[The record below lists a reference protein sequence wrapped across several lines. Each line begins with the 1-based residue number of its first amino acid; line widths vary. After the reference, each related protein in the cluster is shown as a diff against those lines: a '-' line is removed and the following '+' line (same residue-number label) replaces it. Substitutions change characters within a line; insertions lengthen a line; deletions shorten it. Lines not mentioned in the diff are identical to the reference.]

1 MTPSGPSKLHS
12 SDIFAAWF
20 SHELNGGGSDIL
32 YKDDGALQSRIL
44 TMLEGRYKDT
54 LLRVSGYRSRMRPDE
69 AAMRYFQRVLERP
82 LQLSPRVQVSVAHRL
97 FEALCKRGAD
107 PAWSHACVRREQA
120 SAPPPV
126 EELVPPR
133 VAAAFAQCRQRLAEL
148 PDTLSP
154 GSPSETIRARHGRL
168 VLRLGSMQAAVPEE
182 MSWWNALRCAP
193 TWLATLPPG
202 EPFNLFC
209 CLMIDC
215 MRTVHRPFG
224 DLLAL
229 GRGLCPFDWLHVI
242 SIQQTRGL
250 RKFLEVLR
258 EEGGSD
264 TLEHWERAW
273 ARARVPK
280 LESATDLWHSDI
292 GRALREPAGR
302 VFVSIEAAGE
312 PVRDDDDAEG
322 EVESPE
328 FLGEEVFREQ
338 LELALTAKAI
348 TVEEQALLLALHR
361 GEIKEVDEH
370 VAQGLLERI
379 EQWRRGIRDDDD
391 DGQGEP

>member
-1 MTPSGPSKLHS
+1 MLHS

-20 SHELNGGGSDIL
+20 SHELNSGASDIL

-54 LLRVSGYRSRMRPDE
+54 LLRISAYRSRMRPDE
-69 AAMRYFQRVLERP
+69 AAMRYFQRILERP

-107 PAWSHACVRREQA
+107 PAWSDACVRREQA
-120 SAPPPV
+120 GTSTSV
-126 EELVPPR
+126 DVLVPPR
-133 VAAAFAQCRQRLAEL
+133 VAAAFTQCRQRLAEL
-148 PDTLSP
+148 PDHLSP
-154 GSPSETIRARHGRL
+154 GSPSETIRTRHGSL
-168 VLRLGSMQAAVPEE
+168 VLRLGSLQAAVPEE

-193 TWLATLPPG
+193 TWLAALPSG

-258 EEGGSD
+258 EKGGSD

-273 ARARVPK
+273 ACAPVPK
-280 LESATDLWHSDI
+280 FESATDLWHSDI
-292 GRALREPAGR
+292 GRALREPPGR
-302 VFVSIEAAGE
+302 VFVNIEAVGE
-312 PVRDDDDAEG
+312 PARDCDDAEG
-322 EVESPE
+322 EVEGGE
-328 FLGEEVFREQ
+328 FLAEEAFREQ
-338 LELALTAKAI
+338 LELAVMAKVV
-348 TVEEQALLLALHR
+348 THEEQALLLALHR
-361 GEIKEVDEH
+361 GEITEIDEE
-370 VAQGLLERI
+370 VAQDLLERI
-379 EQWRRGIRDDDD
+379 EQWRRRIRDGDDED
-391 DGQGEP
+391 DEGEA